1 MSASQLTSRLHSV
14 SLLFSSF
21 SCLACLPFLR
31 PLTQKTPLSAS
42 LTEQKSAWGGGGYT
56 GGSGQLRWVGQYWG
70 RQPSLISCPI
80 FLVENNHEAS
90 PEQGHPELGSH
101 GFVPP
106 NWPFGQPEMHFFPG
120 MCLQMALLQ
129 RTSLVQIVHGIFHH
143 LPLFCVFNL
152 LAWLSHPARSPEP
165 TGITPSSLDSY
176 CSPSPFNSTRVAVL
190 KSPLSPTW
198 GRA

>member
-106 NWPFGQPEMHFFPG
+106 NWPFGQPEMHFFQECVSRWLCSKGHHWSKLYMVSSIICLSSVFSISLHGCHTQPG
-120 MCLQMALLQ
+120 AQSPPVSPLLPS
-129 RTSLVQIVHGIFHH
+129 TAIVHQVLLT
-143 LPLFCVFNL
+143 LP
-152 LAWLSHPARSPEP
+152 
-165 TGITPSSLDSY
+165 G
-176 CSPSPFNSTRVAVL
+176 
-190 KSPLSPTW
+190 
-198 GRA
+198 